1 VELRTTLGDAFNL
14 DLPATITFDYPSI
27 SALAAFVASELQ
39 AQAEAEAE
47 AAAAAAAAAA
57 AEATRAAEAAAVVDV
72 PAAFPGEA
80 ATARSASLVQPVAL
94 AVALPSQLAVVATPP
109 LPAAPVAPA
118 TAIVGLACRYPTTA
132 SSSGMGATGF
142 WTQAVGM
149 ADLLRRIP
157 MQRWD
162 VEQFYAPLP
171 SPDGTM

>member
-1 VELRTTLGDAFNL
+1 MELRTTLGNAFNL

-39 AQAEAEAE
+39 AQAQAEVEAE
-47 AAAAAAAAAA
+47 AAA

-80 ATARSASLVQPVAL
+80 ATAQAASLVQPVAL
-94 AVALPSQLAVVATPP
+94 AVALPSQLALVATPP

-118 TAIVGLACRYPTTA
+118 TAIVGLACRYPSTA
-132 SSSGMGATGF
+132 RSSGMGATGF
-142 WTQAVGM
+142 WTQAVGT
-149 ADLLRRIP
+149 ADLPRRIP